1 MASKLKQHRS
11 IAAKRTQNILH
22 DAPRRKLRRKREYER
37 GSRKVESKRKDLVP
51 GAIAAPFADL
61 NALKAAADSCLDPT
75 NGDPTTSPTQ
85 HHLRHHPNSS
95 STTMTMP
102 EDSRD
107 SSWFS
112 RRL

>member
-1 MASKLKQHRS
+1 LPTHSGIRMASKLKQHRS

-61 NALKAAADSCLDPT
+61 NALKA
-75 NGDPTTSPTQ
+75 
-85 HHLRHHPNSS
+85 
-95 STTMTMP
+95 
-102 EDSRD
+102 
-107 SSWFS
+107 
-112 RRL
+112 